1 MALTL
6 DNAFQ
11 DIQAAVKTCLQKY
24 ADISGRAGRPEFWW
38 FFVAQLV
45 AYIVASL
52 LGGWLDYVVMLA
64 LLLPS
69 VAVGVRRL
77 HDTGKTG
84 WLMLIAVVPLLGAL
98 VVLYLAA
105 QPGEAGANTYGEPVV
120 MTAQPAAP
128 GA

>member
-1 MALTL
+1 MAITL

-24 ADISGRAGRPEFWW
+24 ADFSGRAGRPEFWW
-38 FFVAQLV
+38 FFVAQV
-45 AYIVASL
+45 GAYIVASL
-52 LGGWLDYVVMLA
+52 LGGWVYYLVMLA

-69 VAVGVRRL
+69 IAVGVRRL

-84 WLMLIAVVPLLGAL
+84 WLMLIALVPLLGAL

-105 QPGEAGANTYGEPVV
+105 QPGDAGANAYGEPVPT
-120 MTAQPAAP
+120 TAPPAAP
-128 GA
+128 AA